1 MTRIIYKITSLFI
14 ILFLI
19 QILIFNHIHLFGIG
33 TPFLYIYCIL
43 CLPNT
48 ISKTAQV
55 LISFLIGF
63 ILDLFSN
70 SPGMNASA
78 TLCLGLLNPYLF
90 RIFMPVYDF
99 ETAEASIRHFG
110 FKSYFYYAGISTLVH
125 QTILILIET
134 GSFEHPLL
142 TLSRIGLSSLIT
154 LVLILVTDI
163 TYHSSK

>member
-1 MTRIIYKITSLFI
+1 MTRTIYTITSLFV

-48 ISKTAQV
+48 IGKTTQV
-55 LISFLIGF
+55 LISFVIGF

-90 RIFMPVYDF
+90 KMFMPVYDS
-99 ETAEASIRHFG
+99 ETAEASIQHFG
-110 FKSYFYYAGISTLVH
+110 FKSYFYYAGISTIVH
-125 QTILILIET
+125 QTVLILIET
-134 GSFEHPLL
+134 GTIEHPFL
-142 TLSRIGLSSLIT
+142 TLSRIGLNSLIT
-154 LVLILVTDI
+154 LILILVTDSI
-163 TYHSSK
+163 YHSSK